1 MARRGNDLIL
11 RSDKEDVEVVIKDFW
26 GVCSED
32 NQCYA
37 KLDVPATETTPAGEV
52 IITQVDHEL
61 EGLVAGEVGTIED
74 DRGGMLFWWI
84 LGGIGAAGAIAAG
97 SGGGS
102 GGGSSSNNSHPSDY
116 DSDHDGVNDA
126 DEKAAGLDPHNPDT
140 NGDGILDGD
149 EDSDGDGI
157 PNKNESNP
165 NQPGITDKNNDGVSD
180 LTQPADPVITK
191 TTAKGPDG
199 QERETGGIKVT
210 PAQDSNTHIDR
221 TVITYTPEDG
231 NDGKGEETT
240 IIAKNDNGTW
250 VMTDED
256 GNIIPADELADKGIS
271 INQGTGEVTFKP
283 DAIADGSTISVHNE
297 NDAAK
302 NPSKTVTET
311 APKDDHDADGLTDDV
326 DPDDDNDGLP
336 DDVEKNDP
344 ENKDGDDISG
354 LDPHNPDT
362 NGDGVNDGDEDSDG
376 DGVDNKTEVEN
387 GTDPFVNE
395 DDPSK
400 VLPDQD
406 GDGIRDDLDTDIDG
420 DGINNADEK
429 EAGTDPKNPNTNG
442 TPDGDK
448 DTDDDGLTNKEE
460 SDPNLNTTTDRNGDG
475 KPDITD
481 SNKDEDGDG
490 VDNKDE
496 KDDGTNP
503 FNPDTD
509 GDGKKD
515 GEDDVN
521 NNDVDNDGVNDAD
534 EKDAGLDPNK
544 NDTDGNGTSD
554 GDEDSDGDGIS
565 NKDESDTTKPG
576 KTDENN
582 DGVSDVNQPA
592 DPKVTHSTKVGEDGV
607 TRYTGGVEIDPLGN
621 GASHIDRVTINYTP
635 EDGNDGAGTPTTIYA
650 VNKDGTW
657 GLYTD
662 DAGTQALNN
671 PLITINSQT
680 GKITFAPDAVADG
693 TPLTAQSDNK
703 ATAPKSEPS
712 KEIRVVAKDDNHDA
726 DKLLDKDD
734 PDDDNDGLP
743 DDVEKNDPENKDGD
757 DISGLDPHNPDT
769 NGDGVNDGDEDSDG
783 DGVDNKTEVENGTD
797 PFVNEDDPSKV
808 LPDQDGDGIR
818 DDLDTDIDGDGINN
832 ADEKEAG
839 TDPKNPNT
847 NGTPD
852 GDKDTD
858 DDGLTNKEESDPNLN
873 TTTDRNGDGKPDI
886 TDSNKDEDGDGVDN
900 KDEKD
905 DGTNPFNPD
914 TDGDGK
920 KDGEDDV
927 NNNDVDNDG
936 VNDADEKDAGL
947 DPNKNDTDGSGT
959 SDGDEDTDG
968 DGISN
973 KDESDTTKPGKTDE
987 NNDGV
992 SDVNQPADPTVT
1004 HSTKVGEDGVTRYT
1018 GGVEI
1023 DPLGN
1028 GAKHIDRVTINYTP
1042 EDGNDGAGTPTTI
1055 YAVNK
1060 DGAWGLYTDDAGT
1073 QVLNNPL
1080 ITINSQTGKITF
1092 APDAVADGTSLSAQ
1106 NDNKATAP
1114 KSEPSKEIRVVAKDD
1129 NHDADK
1135 LLDKDDTDIDGDGV
1149 KNKDEEA
1156 AGLDLHNPD
1165 TNGDGVKDGDEDTD
1179 GDGIPN
1185 KEESDAS
1192 GNTPTDNDG
1201 DGKTDIVT
1209 HQFGSAIT
1217 AVRVDDGVLN
1227 ASDLEGSTVSVVV
1240 SVDLKNGET
1249 VESFKVNDKEIPANN
1264 VKVNG
1269 DGTFTL
1275 IVPKDSLDTADGK
1288 DKPIKVEA
1296 TLKYENPQ
1304 VGPQTG
1310 TVSKAGNYDVDT
1322 QLDDNASVKLDDK
1335 GNDDTSDDV
1344 IITIDLAEK
1353 DNPDVTT
1360 VVVTLTPEGGQTTT
1374 VTYTKDEN
1382 GQWTSDNPNYP
1393 ANEDGTVTI
1402 DTDKLTPGST
1412 VTAVAKDDAGNTQ
1425 DKPSSVTVP
1434 NRYDVIIEGVN
1445 DDDRVINA
1453 EDAAGGVVVTVTP
1466 DPKAPFKAGETA
1478 KVTVTPKEGGDA
1490 KEYDAKLDEH
1500 GNLSVI
1506 IPKEY
1511 IEGLDGKDV
1520 DIKVTPS
1527 DTTRAPKEFTDIH
1540 IDTSAPNT
1548 PTTTAKDTD
1557 GNGTND
1563 TVVVDK
1569 GSLGDAQTVDV
1580 TITDKDGNED
1590 TITLTKDEDGNWTS
1604 DDPRITIDQDG
1615 NPTVNINPGE
1625 TVSVVATDKN
1635 GNSSDPAVVFVPG
1648 SSIEAVSVDSD
1659 ALINKAEIDSNKDI
1673 PITVVVKTVGTEGV
1687 SKVTVSIEGSD
1698 KTLTYDPQA
1707 SDNTLVAAGK
1717 DADGNLIFK
1726 GTVKATDLQ
1735 TADGKDL
1742 AGKVTAKVEVSSQV
1756 GGDAQA
1762 LPEKTSDYRVDTKA
1776 PSEPSITT
1784 DGDKVTIDLPDTD
1797 ADEDTDKVVIKV
1809 TPEGGKE
1816 TKVTFTK
1823 DDDGNWTVSDN
1834 NPGFEIVDDGKGG
1847 KQATIPSD
1855 QLQPNS
1861 DITAQATDKAGNT
1874 GDEANSTVPQRFDFS
1889 VEGVT
1894 PGSDEIIN
1902 AQDAVGGVDI
1912 LVTLPEGLIV
1922 GDKVKVIYT
1931 NPKGEETPISVDVTQ
1946 EIINAKQVSVPVPY
1960 DKINAANSADPS
1972 KPDASIKVE
1981 ITDSNGAPKEGI
1993 TNPEPIQFAVDTQVG
2008 SSPSITDAGD
2018 EGFTVDLPDDA
2029 GKGDKVDVTVTH
2041 PDGRQDTH
2049 TYTKGDDGW
2058 TDENGDKVTEP
2069 VTVHADKGS
2078 TIEAQTSDDSGNNSG
2093 KATGFKP
2100 NTTIEN
2106 IIVGGD
2112 NIINADEAG
2121 NITSGGGN
2129 NVPVSVTL
2137 DKPAEESATVTIK
2150 VGDNSYPAKQT
2161 GTDANGK
2168 PVYTAE
2174 VPAKALNENATS
2186 DSNDNGTNDG
2196 KVTVDVKVSKDGIDT
2211 TLPKQ
2216 EQSYEMDTV
2225 PPDAPTIGRTEGK
2238 PQFEVTLPDNAA
2250 QGDKVEIS
2258 VLDKDGTETKL
2269 IAEKDAE
2276 GNWKLTDADGQP
2288 VDSGV
2293 ATLDNGKVLVPAE
2306 PGTGVKAQSTDAAG
2320 NTSAQADDFIPATTI
2335 SLVGIEVNA
2344 LDGQENAGNPPGESI
2359 YDNKAYKGDN
2369 TINRAES
2376 VKREVDLALGDLK
2389 DNPDLEREVTLK
2401 IKAELGVGEEIRTN
2415 SDEATIGFKD
2425 KEGNLIKAKVTDISY
2440 DEQGNPIYTVE
2451 TTVDK
2456 LSKLIE
2462 NPTIPTG
2469 SNEAKVPNGEA
2480 KLNLQAVVDRS
2491 GFTDKADTDNSNV
2504 VDNQDGKVTFDT
2516 VAPSGSIDIK
2526 DGVATVTL
2534 PTEADAKKVDI
2545 RYIGK
2550 DGETHSVIYEKVD
2563 NQWVDAEGNALDN
2576 QEKVTLD
2583 EGLMAA
2589 SSIVKVYSSDQA
2601 GNIGSDSAKVKST
2614 KLDASVEGTDFTD
2627 VSGQPKDNYVTK
2639 PDLEDGVLTTRIL
2652 LPDEIVKKLQQFRDS
2667 TDGSYQEAS
2676 DVYLVYHLY
2685 QVDASGK
2692 KSIFD
2697 FSSTSKES
2705 GDENGTDTFSGYA
2718 NSGKQ
2723 WQPTNG
2729 DSSQAYYQFNKAEAG
2744 MTFLNQ
2750 AIENGYLEVA
2760 VGTSPKV
2767 KNAKG
2772 EYDQHSLSD
2781 GKYEIQVEY
2790 ITGSQ
2795 ADTWKNSGS
2804 VSGNDGY
2811 AEQHYEFFIDTKA
2824 PSTVEPK
2831 VDGDNFVLDLSTVTD
2846 DEEGDQV
2853 VVKLTQD
2860 GKDTQYTYTRGDDDK
2875 SWTSTDQNAPVVN
2888 GEGKLS
2894 IPASGIVE
2902 TWSQDPHGNVS
2913 DPKTAFKA
2921 ETEITSI
2928 TVAGDGIVNKVE
2940 AANDNV
2946 PVEVAVKVGK
2956 GETVK
2961 SVKVTVG
2968 SKEVDAIDSGNV
2980 DKDGNHIFVAEVSGK
2995 DLTDN
3000 AASDT
3005 NGNQTKD
3012 GKVSATV
3019 TVGKAGFE
3027 GAETSIPSKEETYE
3041 VNLDQIVPTVTASE
3055 TDGSVTITMPSE
3067 PEAKTVEVKW
3077 TDEQG
3082 QGHTVTYTKNKGGWD
3097 SDKPNELPSIS
3108 NDTVTSVNGQDPAK
3122 DLSVTIPQNDVKDGT
3137 HVVATVTDAGNKSGG
3152 SDDALAPK
3160 DAAPKLAEV
3169 QIQDGNDGVL
3179 GYTDLVNGA
3188 VNARVYFDPAEFMP
3202 NSHATSGTF
3211 NVSVAAN
3218 NASGTRDYTV
3228 TVTEKAGGKGYD
3240 VSAKTADGKPVE
3252 VKYDADDGRFYFDV
3266 TGFKAPRDGQDIEIT
3281 AKFNTADDAIVADV
3295 SDTSTRLQGA
3305 KVTAIEVRDDV
3316 DQLRDYQ
3323 IQLMKEAGA
3332 DYDRFPRQ
3340 FSGAINQDGAL
3351 TDDNRWDDILVR
3363 VEQGLPTD
3371 TEFVGKTLKVQIINN
3386 AIAADKN
3393 GHIVEE
3399 FTQVIKA
3406 GQSEY
3411 HFAANALLTD
3421 GKYDVVA
3428 TVVDNGEVVSGD
3440 NATKT
3445 LKDITV
3451 DTTFD
3456 LETIGFNGNNI
3467 VFNPKDDD
3475 PAYGGKYDS
3484 KDQAIQ
3490 IANALT
3496 YITDNE
3502 AKDPVE
3508 LPYGSYKYVL
3518 VDKAGDLLTPEHAI
3532 TAMRVTGDITPDKA
3546 PTYNDLM
3553 TKTGRLEQ
3561 NTLST
3566 PNGMVTTDNNDYLV
3580 VMQKGTGY
3588 TEADDA
3594 WSRFMWRQDGLT
3606 GVINGVT
3613 PSDGEGSDRVV
3624 DVDMAGG
3631 NDTINAMM
3639 VMGNTAIYTDSKND
3653 LEGAKSGDD
3662 LITLRRG
3669 VWGWGKPAGGMDAPA
3684 MGMAGD
3690 GDQVFFTGAGN
3701 DKFIVSGVILDDK
3714 EHPWAGGVEGKAAY
3728 YWGNMPYSYSRS
3740 DESFFMT
3747 TARVDMGSGDDE
3759 ISLAGG
3765 ILADGDANVNHSNY
3779 FNLGSGNDNFIVGGS
3794 IRDTVSKRSSS
3805 NVIDLGTGNDHM
3817 IVGDSLEDH
3826 TLIISKD
3833 SAVIDIN
3840 YDIKGHSALLLGD
3853 GNDTIKVR
3861 GSVFSDGTMERFYDV
3876 ISDNASYGEVYKS
3889 AWYGPSQYVLE
3900 NGQLHK
3906 GAAVAFDL
3914 GDGDNHIEVLGVS
3927 EDTGAPAAWAT
3938 TALYAGDGNDSFTV
3952 KGHVINVNN
3961 YGGEKALDFGN
3972 GNNTIDISGNVN
3984 STNIRA
3990 GAGDDSVIIGGSLD
4004 AEIKDS
4010 ASTINLGAGNDTII
4024 IKGNVGRED
4033 ASSYVENSG
4042 DITSINLGEGNNTL
4056 IVGGVWCNTNLN
4068 VGSGDDHIYINTLDV
4083 QNVDSIFTFDGSNTH
4098 SSGNDIIVID
4108 KLQGELNHF
4117 KLNMN
4122 TDSEFPGFTVQ
4133 SSLEDNN
4140 KWSKSEGSKSLKEW
4154 NVTDETLLSN
4164 AKEGTHYEQYTYS
4177 RTSGDDSFT
4186 IYIAVDD
4193 PANTNNVL

>member
-1 MARRGNDLIL
+1 MDG
-11 RSDKEDVEVVIKDFW
+11 
-26 GVCSED
+26 
-32 NQCYA
+32 
-37 KLDVPATETTPAGEV
+37 
-52 IITQVDHEL
+52 
-61 EGLVAGEVGTIED
+61 
-74 DRGGMLFWWI
+74 
-84 LGGIGAAGAIAAG
+84 
-97 SGGGS
+97 
-102 GGGSSSNNSHPSDY
+102 
-116 DSDHDGVNDA
+116 DGVNNA
-126 DEKAAGLDPHNPDT
+126 DEKAAGLDPTDPDT
-140 NGDGILDGD
+140 NHDGKKDGD
-149 EDSDGDGI
+149 EDSDGDGKT
-157 PNKNESNP
+157 NAEESNADSDK
-165 NQPGITDKNNDGVSD
+165 ITDKDGNGKSD
-180 LTQPADPVITK
+180 ITEGTDASGNPTSPK
-191 TTAKGPDG
+191 DSDDDG
-199 QERETGGIKVT
+199 ISDDKDT
-210 PAQDSNTHIDR
+210 DLD
-221 TVITYTPEDG
+221 
-231 NDGKGEETT
+231 NDGKP
-240 IIAKNDNGTW
+240 NDQD
-250 VMTDED
+250 TDMD
-256 GNIIPADELADKGIS
+256 
-271 INQGTGEVTFKP
+271 
-283 DAIADGSTISVHNE
+283 
-297 NDAAK
+297 
-302 NPSKTVTET
+302 
-311 APKDDHDADGLTDDV
+311 
-326 DPDDDNDGLP
+326 
-336 DDVEKNDP
+336 
-344 ENKDGDDISG
+344 
-354 LDPHNPDT
+354 
-362 NGDGVNDGDEDSDG
+362 GDGVNNADEKEAGLDPTDPDTNHDGKEDGDEDSDG
-376 DGVDNKTEVEN
+376 DGKTNAEE
-387 GTDPFVNE
+387 
-395 DDPSK
+395 S
-400 VLPDQD
+400 
-406 GDGIRDDLDTDIDG
+406 
-420 DGINNADEK
+420 NADS
-429 EAGTDPKNPNTNG
+429 
-442 TPDGDK
+442 DK
-448 DTDDDGLTNKEE
+448 
-460 SDPNLNTTTDRNGDG
+460 
-475 KPDITD
+475 ITD
-481 SNKDEDGDG
+481 K
-490 VDNKDE
+490 
-496 KDDGTNP
+496 
-503 FNPDTD
+503 
-509 GDGKKD
+509 
-515 GEDDVN
+515 
-521 NNDVDNDGVNDAD
+521 
-534 EKDAGLDPNK
+534 
-544 NDTDGNGTSD
+544 DGNGKSDITEGTDASGNPTSPK
-554 GDEDSDGDGIS
+554 DSDGDGIS
-565 NKDESDTTKPG
+565 D
-576 KTDENN
+576 
-582 DGVSDVNQPA
+582 
-592 DPKVTHSTKVGEDGV
+592 
-607 TRYTGGVEIDPLGN
+607 
-621 GASHIDRVTINYTP
+621 
-635 EDGNDGAGTPTTIYA
+635 
-650 VNKDGTW
+650 
-657 GLYTD
+657 
-662 DAGTQALNN
+662 
-671 PLITINSQT
+671 
-680 GKITFAPDAVADG
+680 
-693 TPLTAQSDNK
+693 
-703 ATAPKSEPS
+703 
-712 KEIRVVAKDDNHDA
+712 
-726 DKLLDKDD
+726 DKD
-734 PDDDNDGLP
+734 PDLDNDGKP
-743 DDVEKNDPENKDGD
+743 NDQ
-757 DISGLDPHNPDT
+757 DT
-769 NGDGVNDGDEDSDG
+769 DMDG
-783 DGVDNKTEVENGTD
+783 DGV
-797 PFVNEDDPSKV
+797 
-808 LPDQDGDGIR
+808 
-818 DDLDTDIDGDGINN
+818 NN
-832 ADEKEAG
+832 ADEKAADLDP
-839 TDPKNPNT
+839 TDSDT
-847 NGTPD
+847 NH
-852 GDKDTD
+852 
-858 DDGLTNKEESDPNLN
+858 
-873 TTTDRNGDGKPDI
+873 DGK
-886 TDSNKDEDGDGVDN
+886 
-900 KDEKD
+900 
-905 DGTNPFNPD
+905 
-914 TDGDGK
+914 
-920 KDGEDDV
+920 
-927 NNNDVDNDG
+927 
-936 VNDADEKDAGL
+936 
-947 DPNKNDTDGSGT
+947 
-959 SDGDEDTDG
+959 
-968 DGISN
+968 
-973 KDESDTTKPGKTDE
+973 
-987 NNDGV
+987 
-992 SDVNQPADPTVT
+992 
-1004 HSTKVGEDGVTRYT
+1004 
-1018 GGVEI
+1018 
-1023 DPLGN
+1023 
-1028 GAKHIDRVTINYTP
+1028 
-1042 EDGNDGAGTPTTI
+1042 
-1055 YAVNK
+1055 
-1060 DGAWGLYTDDAGT
+1060 
-1073 QVLNNPL
+1073 
-1080 ITINSQTGKITF
+1080 
-1092 APDAVADGTSLSAQ
+1092 
-1106 NDNKATAP
+1106 
-1114 KSEPSKEIRVVAKDD
+1114 
-1129 NHDADK
+1129 
-1135 LLDKDDTDIDGDGV
+1135 
-1149 KNKDEEA
+1149 
-1156 AGLDLHNPD
+1156 
-1165 TNGDGVKDGDEDTD
+1165 KDGDEDTD
-1179 GDGIPN
+1179 GDGIAN
-1185 KEESDAS
+1185 KDESNADS
-1192 GNTPTDNDG
+1192 DKITDKDNN
-1201 DGKTDIVT
+1201 GKSDIIQ
-1209 HQFGSAIT
+1209 HQFNQIT
-1217 AVRVDDGVLN
+1217 NVAVDDGVLN
-1227 ASDLEGSTVSVVV
+1227 ASDLKGENIPVT
-1240 SVDLKNGET
+1240 VDLVVKNGET

-1264 VKVNG
+1264 VKDNG

-1288 DKPIKVEA
+1288 DKPINVEA

-1304 VGPQTG
+1304 VDPQTG
-1310 TVSKAGNYDVDT
+1310 TVSKAGSYDVDT

-1344 IITIDLAEK
+1344 ITIDLAES
-1353 DNPDVTT
+1353 NSPDVTT

-1374 VTYTKDEN
+1374 VTYTKDEQ
-1382 GQWTSDNPNYP
+1382 GKWTSDNPNYP

-1425 DKPSSVTVP
+1425 DQPSSVTVP

-1466 DPKAPFKAGETA
+1466 DPKAPFKVGETA
-1478 KVTVTPKEGGDA
+1478 KVTVTPKEGGGS
-1490 KEYDAKLDEH
+1490 KEYDATLDEH

-1506 IPKEY
+1506 IPKED

-1520 DIKVTPS
+1520 NINVKPNDE
-1527 DTTRAPKEFTDIH
+1527 TRDPRDFTDIH
-1540 IDTSAPNT
+1540 IDTSAPST
-1548 PTTTAKDTD
+1548 PTTIAKDTD
-1557 GNGTND
+1557 GNGTKD

-1569 GSLGDAQTVDV
+1569 DSLDDAQTVDV

-1625 TVSVVATDKN
+1625 TVSVVATDEN

-1648 SSIEAVSVDSD
+1648 STIEAVTVDAD
-1659 ALINKAEIDSNKDI
+1659 ALINKAEIDADKDI
-1673 PITVVVKTVGTEGV
+1673 PVTVVVKTVGTEGV
-1687 SKVTVSIEGSD
+1687 SKVTVTIDGG
-1698 KTLTYDPQA
+1698 KTLTYDPTA
-1707 SDNTLVAAGK
+1707 SDNTLVPKGT
-1717 DADGNLIFK
+1717 DENGNFIFTA
-1726 GTVKATDLQ
+1726 TVKAKELQ
-1735 TADGKDL
+1735 TSAGDDL

-1762 LPEKTSDYRVDTKA
+1762 LPEKDGDYRVDTQA

-1784 DGDKVTIDLPDTD
+1784 DGDKVTIDLPDTGTD
-1797 ADEDTDKVVIKV
+1797 ADTDKVVIKV

-1816 TKVTFTK
+1816 TEVTFTK
-1823 DDDGNWTVSDN
+1823 DDDGNWTASDN
-1834 NPGFEIVDDGKGG
+1834 NPGFEIVDDGNGG
-1847 KQATIPSD
+1847 KQVTIPTD
-1855 QLQPNS
+1855 KLQPNS

-1902 AQDAVGGVDI
+1902 AQDATSGVDV
-1912 LVTLPEGLIV
+1912 LVTLPEGLAV
-1922 GDKVKVIYT
+1922 DDKITVIYT
-1931 NPKGEETPISVDVTQ
+1931 DPEGTATPISVDVTQ

-2008 SSPSITDAGD
+2008 SSPSITDAGND
-2018 EGFTVDLPDDA
+2018 GFTVDLPDDA

-2041 PDGRQDTH
+2041 PDGSQDTH

-2069 VTVHADKGS
+2069 VTVPADKGS
-2078 TIEAQTSDDSGNNSG
+2078 TIEAQTSDESGNNSG

-2100 NTTIEN
+2100 NTTIESVT
-2106 IIVGGD
+2106 VGGD
-2112 NIINADEAG
+2112 NTINADEAG
-2121 NITSGGGN
+2121 DLLNGDGN

-2186 DSNDNGTNDG
+2186 DSNDNGSNDG
-2196 KVTVDVKVSKDGIDT
+2196 KVTVEVKVSKDGIGT
-2211 TLPKQ
+2211 TLPAR
-2216 EQSYEMDTV
+2216 EQLYDVDTTA
-2225 PPDAPTIGRTEGK
+2225 PGAPTIERTEGTA
-2238 PQFEVTLPDNAA
+2238 QFKVTLLDNAA

-2288 VDSGV
+2288 VDSSV
-2293 ATLDNGKVLVPAE
+2293 ATLSDGKVVIPAE
-2306 PGTGVKAQSTDAAG
+2306 PGTGVKAHSIDAAG

-2344 LDGQENAGNPPGESI
+2344 LDGQENAGNPPEAEL
-2359 YDNKAYKGDN
+2359 YRNDDYKGDN
-2369 TINRAES
+2369 VINRAES
-2376 VKREVDLALGDLK
+2376 AKRKLSSGDIT
-2389 DNPDLEREVTLK
+2389 DSADLEREVILK

-2415 SDEATIGFKD
+2415 SDEATIGFKGKD
-2425 KEGNLIKAKVTDISY
+2425 GNLIKAKVTDISY
-2440 DEQGNPIYTVE
+2440 DEQGNPIYTVK
-2451 TTVDK
+2451 TTVGE
-2456 LSKLIE
+2456 LSKLI
-2462 NPTIPTG
+2462 PTA
-2469 SNEAKVPNGEA
+2469 SNEDQVPNGEA

-2504 VDNQDGKVTFDT
+2504 VANQDGKVTFDT
-2516 VAPSGSIDIK
+2516 LAPSGSIDIEN
-2526 DGVATVTL
+2526 GVATVTL
-2534 PTEADAKKVDI
+2534 PKEADATKVEI
-2545 RYIGK
+2545 RYNGK
-2550 DGETHSVIYEKVD
+2550 DGVEHSVIYEKVD
-2563 NQWVDAEGNALDN
+2563 NQWVDAEGKELGD

-2583 EGLMAA
+2583 DGLMP

-2601 GNIGSDSAKVKST
+2601 GNIGFASAKVDSAQ
-2614 KLDASVEGTDFTD
+2614 LDASVEGTDFTK

-2639 PDLEDGVLTTRIL
+2639 PDLDDGVLTTRIL
-2652 LPDEIVKKLQQFRDS
+2652 LPQGIIDKLKDFKEKNA
-2667 TDGSYQEAS
+2667 TNPKAES

-2685 QVDASGK
+2685 QVDESGK
-2692 KSIFD
+2692 KKNVFD
-2697 FSSTSKES
+2697 FSSTSK
-2705 GDENGTDTFSGYA
+2705 DADDKNGTNTFSGYA
-2718 NSGKQ
+2718 NSSND
-2723 WQPTNG
+2723 WTPTNG
-2729 DSSQAYYQFNKAEAG
+2729 DKSQAFYRFNSGAG
-2744 MTFLNQ
+2744 MKFLDQ
-2750 AIENGYLEVA
+2750 AITKGYLEVS

-2767 KNAKG
+2767 KNANG
-2772 EYDQHSLSD
+2772 QYEQHSLSD
-2781 GKYEIQVEY
+2781 GKYEIKVEY

-2795 ADTWKNSGS
+2795 VDTWKQNGS
-2804 VSGNDGY
+2804 VENPASSDY

-2831 VDGDNFVLDLSTVTD
+2831 VEGNNFVLDLNTVTD
-2846 DEEGDQV
+2846 YEKGDQV

-2860 GKDTQYTYTRGDDDK
+2860 GKDTQYTYTRGDDNR
-2875 SWTSTDQNAPVVN
+2875 WTSTDKNAPTVD

-2913 DPKTAFKA
+2913 EHKTAFKA

-2928 TVAGDGIVNKVE
+2928 TVAGDNVVNKVE
-2940 AANDNV
+2940 AAEDKV
-2946 PVEVAVKVGK
+2946 PVKVAVKVGD
-2956 GETVK
+2956 GETIN
-2961 SVKVTVG
+2961 SVKVKVG

-3000 AASDT
+3000 ATSDT
-3005 NGNQTKD
+3005 NSNKLND
-3012 GKVSATV
+3012 GKVTV
-3019 TVGKAGFE
+3019 EVKVSKEGFE
-3027 GAETSIPSKEETYE
+3027 GVETTIPNKEVTYD

-3055 TDGSVTITMPSE
+3055 IDGSVTITMPSE
-3067 PEAKTVEVKW
+3067 PEAKSVEVKW

-3082 QGHTVTYTKNKGGWD
+3082 AEQTVTYTKQDDGSWNS
-3097 SDKPNELPSIS
+3097 SDTTLLPNIS
-3108 NDTVTSVNGQDPAK
+3108 NDSVTSVNGQNLTK

-3137 HVVATVTDAGNKSGG
+3137 QVVATVTDAGNNKSGG
-3152 SDDALAPK
+3152 SDDAMAPN
-3160 DAAPKLAEV
+3160 DNPPKFAEV

-3188 VNARVYFDPAEFMP
+3188 VNAKVYFDPAEFMP
-3202 NSHATSGTF
+3202 NSQATSGTF

-3218 NASGTRDYTV
+3218 NASGTRDYIV

-3240 VSAKTADGKPVE
+3240 VSAKTADGKPVT
-3252 VKYDADDGRFYFDV
+3252 VAYDADEGRYYFDV
-3266 TGFKAPRDGQDIEIT
+3266 AGFKAPAGDQDITVT
-3281 AKFNTADDAIVADV
+3281 AKFNTDGDAIVADAK
-3295 SDTSTRLQGA
+3295 DTSTRLQGA
-3305 KVTAIEVRDDV
+3305 KVTAIEVNDDV

-3332 DYDRFPRQ
+3332 DYDRFPHQ
-3340 FSGAINQDGAL
+3340 FSGMMNKDGSL

-3386 AIAADKN
+3386 AIAEGKN

-3421 GKYDVVA
+3421 GKYNVVA
-3428 TVVDNGEVVSGD
+3428 TVCDSATGEAVSGD

-3451 DTTFD
+3451 DTAFD
-3456 LETIGFNGNNI
+3456 LDAIGFNGNNI
-3467 VFNPKDDD
+3467 VFDPKDND
-3475 PAYGGKYDS
+3475 PAYGAKHRQVNDT
-3484 KDQAIQ
+3484 DNQAIQ
-3490 IANALT
+3490 VANGLT
-3496 YITDNE
+3496 YITGKE
-3502 AKDPVE
+3502 ATDPVE

-3518 VDKAGDLLTPEHAI
+3518 VDKAGNLLTPEYVI
-3532 TAMRVTGDITPDKA
+3532 TAKRVTGDITPDVA

-3553 TKTGRLEQ
+3553 TKTGRFDQ
-3561 NTLST
+3561 NGLST
-3566 PNGMVTTDNNDYLV
+3566 SNGMRTTDSNDYLI
-3580 VMQKGTGY
+3580 VMADGSGFNGDPDGPLKWHKDGFTG
-3588 TEADDA
+3588 
-3594 WSRFMWRQDGLT
+3594 M
-3606 GVINGVT
+3606 INGVT
-3613 PSDGEGSDRVV
+3613 PSDGDGTDRVV
-3624 DVDMAGG
+3624 DIDMAGG
-3631 NDTINAMM
+3631 DDTVSAMM
-3639 VMGNTAIYTDSKND
+3639 VMANTAIYTDSKGD
-3653 LEGAKSGDD
+3653 LEGDKSGNDTIH
-3662 LITLRRG
+3662 LSRG
-3669 VWGWGKPAGGMDAPA
+3669 VWGYGTATYFKYSPA

-3690 GDQVFFTGAGN
+3690 GDQVFFTGKGD

-3714 EHPWAGGVEGKAAY
+3714 EHPWAGNNKYPDGNDLGGSYK
-3728 YWGNMPYSYSRS
+3728 WGNMPYSYSRN

-3765 ILADGDANVNHSNY
+3765 ILADGDANINHSNY

-3952 KGHVINVNN
+3952 KGNVINVNN

-4004 AEIKDS
+4004 AVIKDS

-4024 IKGNVGRED
+4024 IKENVGRED

-4056 IVGGVWCNTNLN
+4056 IVGGVWCNTHLN

-4186 IYIAVDD
+4186 IYIAVDN
-4193 PANTNNVL
+4193 PIL

>member
-1 MARRGNDLIL
+1 MALIFTAKHANSRTALKAAQHYQVTAKVGEEYNLIDSVTGKTPEDIKVARRGNDLIL

-126 DEKAAGLDPHNPDT
+126 DERAAGLDSNKNDS
-140 NGDGILDGD
+140 NGDGIKDGD

-165 NQPGITDKNNDGVSD
+165 NQPGITDKNNDGVAD
-180 LTQPADPVITK
+180 LTQPSDPVITK

-199 QERETGGIKVT
+199 QEREIGGIKVT

-231 NDGKGEETT
+231 NDSKGEETT

-250 VMTDED
+250 VITDKD

-376 DGVDNKTEVEN
+376 DGVDNKTEVKN

-406 GDGIRDDLDTDIDG
+406 GDGIRDDIDTDIDG
-420 DGINNADEK
+420 DGVNNADEK

-481 SNKDEDGDG
+481 GNKDEDGDG

-496 KDDGTNP
+496 KDNGTNP

-515 GEDDVN
+515 GEDDAN

-693 TPLTAQSDNK
+693 T
-703 ATAPKSEPS
+703 
-712 KEIRVVAKDDNHDA
+712 
-726 DKLLDKDD
+726 
-734 PDDDNDGLP
+734 
-743 DDVEKNDPENKDGD
+743 
-757 DISGLDPHNPDT
+757 
-769 NGDGVNDGDEDSDG
+769 
-783 DGVDNKTEVENGTD
+783 
-797 PFVNEDDPSKV
+797 
-808 LPDQDGDGIR
+808 
-818 DDLDTDIDGDGINN
+818 
-832 ADEKEAG
+832 
-839 TDPKNPNT
+839 
-847 NGTPD
+847 
-852 GDKDTD
+852 
-858 DDGLTNKEESDPNLN
+858 
-873 TTTDRNGDGKPDI
+873 
-886 TDSNKDEDGDGVDN
+886 
-900 KDEKD
+900 
-905 DGTNPFNPD
+905 
-914 TDGDGK
+914 
-920 KDGEDDV
+920 
-927 NNNDVDNDG
+927 
-936 VNDADEKDAGL
+936 
-947 DPNKNDTDGSGT
+947 
-959 SDGDEDTDG
+959 
-968 DGISN
+968 
-973 KDESDTTKPGKTDE
+973 
-987 NNDGV
+987 
-992 SDVNQPADPTVT
+992 
-1004 HSTKVGEDGVTRYT
+1004 
-1018 GGVEI
+1018 
-1023 DPLGN
+1023 
-1028 GAKHIDRVTINYTP
+1028 
-1042 EDGNDGAGTPTTI
+1042 
-1055 YAVNK
+1055 
-1060 DGAWGLYTDDAGT
+1060 
-1073 QVLNNPL
+1073 
-1080 ITINSQTGKITF
+1080 
-1092 APDAVADGTSLSAQ
+1092 SLSAQ

-1114 KSEPSKEIRVVAKDD
+1114 KSEPSKEISVVAKDD

-1156 AGLDLHNPD
+1156 AGLDPHNPD

-1179 GDGIPN
+1179 GDGIPNKEESDADSDKITDKDGNGKSDITEGKDENGNQTKPKDTDGDGTPDYKDTDIDGDGVNNADENAAGLDPRNPDSNGDGVKDGDEDSDGDGKTNAEESNPDSNTITDKDGNGTSDIIEGKDENGNQTNPKDTDGDGTPDYKDTDIDGDGVNNADEKEAGLDPRNPDTNNDGKNDGDEDSDGDGISN

-1217 AVRVDDGVLN
+1217 DVRVDDGVLN

-1249 VESFKVNDKEIPANN
+1249 VESFKVNDTEIPANN

-1275 IVPKDSLDTADGK
+1275 IVPKGSLDTADGK
-1288 DKPIKVEA
+1288 GKSIDVEA

-1304 VGPQTG
+1304 VGSQTG
-1310 TVSKAGNYDVDT
+1310 TVSKAGSYDVDT
-1322 QLDDNASVKLDDK
+1322 QLDDNASVTLDDK
-1335 GNDDTSDDV
+1335 GNADTSDDV
-1344 IITIDLAEK
+1344 ITIDLAE
-1353 DNPDVTT
+1353 NNSPDVTT

-1382 GQWTSDNPNYP
+1382 GQWTSDTPNYP

-1425 DKPSSVTVP
+1425 DQPSSVTVP
-1434 NRYDVIIEGVN
+1434 NRYDVIVEGVN

-1466 DPKAPFKAGETA
+1466 DPKSPFKEGETA
-1478 KVTVTPKEGGDA
+1478 KVTVTPREGGEPE
-1490 KEYDAKLDEH
+1490 EYDAKLDEH

-1506 IPKEY
+1506 IPKED

-1540 IDTSAPNT
+1540 IDTSAPST

-1569 GSLGDAQTVDV
+1569 DSLDDAQTVDV

-1625 TVSVVATDKN
+1625 TVSVVATDEN

-1648 SSIEAVSVDSD
+1648 STIEAVSVDSD
-1659 ALINKAEIDSNKDI
+1659 ALINKAEIESNKDI

-1707 SDNTLVAAGK
+1707 SGNTLVAAGK

-1726 GTVKATDLQ
+1726 GTVKATDLN
-1735 TADGKDL
+1735 TAATAAGDDS

-1762 LPEKTSDYRVDTKA
+1762 LPEKTSDYMVDTKA

-1784 DGDKVTIDLPDTD
+1784 DGDKVTIDLPDTGAD
-1797 ADEDTDKVVIKV
+1797 ADTDKVVIKV

-1816 TKVTFTK
+1816 TEVTFTK
-1823 DDDGNWTVSDN
+1823 DDDGNWTASDN

-1847 KQATIPSD
+1847 KQVTIPTD
-1855 QLQPNS
+1855 KLQPNT

-1874 GDEANSTVPQRFDFS
+1874 GKEANRTVPQRFDFS

-1912 LVTLPEGLIV
+1912 LVTLPEGLVV

-1931 NPKGEETPISVDVTQ
+1931 NPNGEETPISVDVTQ
-1946 EIINAKQVSVPVPY
+1946 EIINAKQVPVSVPY
-1960 DKINAANSADPS
+1960 DKINAVNSVDPN

-1981 ITDSNGAPKEGI
+1981 ITDSNEEAKEGVI
-1993 TNPEPIQFAVDTQVG
+1993 NPEPVNFAVDTKVG
-2008 SSPSITDAGD
+2008 SKPNITDAGD
-2018 EGFTVDLPDDA
+2018 DGFTVDLPDDA

-2041 PDGRQDTH
+2041 PDGSQDTH

-2069 VTVHADKGS
+2069 VTVPADKGS

-2100 NTTIEN
+2100 NTTIESVT
-2106 IIVGGD
+2106 VGGD
-2112 NIINADEAG
+2112 NTINADEAG
-2121 NITSGGGN
+2121 DLLSGDGN

-2186 DSNDNGTNDG
+2186 DSNDNGSNDG
-2196 KVTVDVKVSKDGIDT
+2196 KVTVEVKVSKDGIDT
-2211 TLPKQ
+2211 TLPTK

-2225 PPDAPTIGRTEGK
+2225 APDAPTIERTTEDNK
-2238 PQFEVTLPDNAA
+2238 PQFDITLPNEAK

-2258 VLDKDGTETKL
+2258 IVDKNGIETKL
-2269 IAEKDAE
+2269 TAEKDAE

-2288 VDSGV
+2288 VDSSV
-2293 ATLDNGKVLVPAE
+2293 ATLDNGKVLIPAE

-2335 SLVGIEVNA
+2335 SLLGIEVNA
-2344 LDGQENAGNPPGESI
+2344 LDGEKNAGNPSDESI
-2359 YDNKAYKGDN
+2359 YDNNAYKGDN
-2369 TINRAES
+2369 VINKAES
-2376 VKREVDLALGDLK
+2376 FKREGSNYSA
-2389 DNPDLEREVTLK
+2389 DLEREVTLK
-2401 IKAELGVGEEIRTN
+2401 IKAELGVGEKIRTN
-2415 SDEATIGFKD
+2415 NDEATIGFKGKD
-2425 KEGNLIKAKVTDISY
+2425 GNLIKAKVADISY
-2440 DEQGNPIYTVE
+2440 DEQGNPIYTVK
-2451 TTVDK
+2451 TTVGE
-2456 LSKLIE
+2456 LSKLI
-2462 NPTIPTG
+2462 TG
-2469 SNEAKVPNGEA
+2469 NEEQEVLNGEA
-2480 KLNLQAVVDRS
+2480 TLNLQAVVDRS
-2491 GFTDKADTDNSNV
+2491 GFMDKADTDNSNV
-2504 VDNQDGKVTFDT
+2504 VANKDGKVTFDT
-2516 VAPSGSIDIK
+2516 VAPSSSIDIEN
-2526 DGVATVTL
+2526 GVATVTL
-2534 PTEADAKKVDI
+2534 PTEADATKVEI
-2545 RYIGK
+2545 RYNGK
-2550 DGETHSVIYEKVD
+2550 DGVEHSVIYEKVE
-2563 NQWVDAEGNALDN
+2563 NKWVDADGKALDN

-2583 EGLMAA
+2583 DGLMP
-2589 SSIVKVYSSDQA
+2589 SSIVKVYPSDQA
-2601 GNIGSDSAKVKST
+2601 GNIGFASAEEKSAKV
-2614 KLDASVEGTDFTD
+2614 DAFVEGTDFTD
-2627 VSGQPKDNYVTK
+2627 NYVTK
-2639 PDLEDGVLTTRIL
+2639 PDVADGVLTTRIL
-2652 LPDEIVKKLQQFRDS
+2652 LSKEIIEKL
-2667 TDGSYQEAS
+2667 TDFKEKNATSAAKS

-2685 QVDASGK
+2685 QVDELDNK
-2692 KSIFD
+2692 TNVFD
-2697 FSSTSKES
+2697 FSSTSTDS
-2705 GDENGTDTFSGYA
+2705 GDKNGTNTFSGYTYP
-2718 NSGKQ
+2718 NPNNK
-2723 WQPTNG
+2723 WIPTG
-2729 DSSQAYYQFNKAEAG
+2729 DKSQAYYCFNTESDEGKNVLDK
-2744 MTFLNQ
+2744 T
-2750 AIENGYLEVA
+2750 ISNGYLEVP

-2767 KNAKG
+2767 KKANG
-2772 EYDQHSLSD
+2772 QYGNSHSLSD

-2795 ADTWKNSGS
+2795 VDTWKNSGS

-2811 AEQHYEFFIDTKA
+2811 AKQQYEFFIDRKA

-2831 VDGDNFVLDLSTVTD
+2831 VEGDNFVLDLSTVTN
-2846 DEEGDQV
+2846 DEKDDQV

-2860 GKDTQYTYTRGDDDK
+2860 GEDTQYTYTRGDDDK
-2875 SWTSTDQNAPVVN
+2875 SWTSTDENAPVVDS
-2888 GEGKLS
+2888 EGKLS
-2894 IPASGIVE
+2894 IPANGIVE

-2913 DPKTAFKA
+2913 EHKTAFKA

-2928 TVAGDGIVNKVE
+2928 TVAGDDVVNKVE
-2940 AANDNV
+2940 AAEDNV
-2946 PVEVAVKVGK
+2946 PVEVAVKVGE
-2956 GETVK
+2956 GETIN

-2968 SKEVDAIDSGNV
+2968 SKEVEAKDSGTV
-2980 DKDGNHIFVAEVSGK
+2980 DKDGNHIFVAEVRGQ
-2995 DLTDN
+2995 DLIAN
-3000 AASDT
+3000 APSDT
-3005 NGNQTKD
+3005 NNNQTKD
-3012 GKVSATV
+3012 GKVTAAV

-3027 GAETSIPSKEETYE
+3027 GAETSIPSKEATYE

-3067 PEAKTVEVKW
+3067 PEAKSVEVKW

-3082 QGHTVTYTKNKGGWD
+3082 TEQTVTYTKQDDGSWN
-3097 SDKPNELPSIS
+3097 SSNTTLLPNIS

-3137 HVVATVTDAGNKSGG
+3137 QVVATVTDAGNKSGG
-3152 SDDALAPK
+3152 SDDAMAPN
-3160 DAAPKLAEV
+3160 DNPPKFAEV

-3188 VNARVYFDPAEFMP
+3188 VNAKVYFDPAEFMP
-3202 NSHATSGTF
+3202 NSHANSGTF
-3211 NVSVAAN
+3211 NVSVGADTM
-3218 NASGTRDYTV
+3218 SGTRDYTV

-3240 VSAKTADGKPVE
+3240 VSAKTADGKAVE

-3332 DYDRFPRQ
+3332 DYERFPRQ

-3363 VEQGLPTD
+3363 VEQGKPED
-3371 TEFVGKTLKVQIINN
+3371 QEFIGKTLKVQIINN
-3386 AIAADKN
+3386 AIAEGKN

-3411 HFAANALLTD
+3411 HFASSALLAD

-3639 VMGNTAIYTDSKND
+3639 VMGNTVIYTDSKND

-4186 IYIAVDD
+4186 IYIAVDN
-4193 PANTNNVL
+4193 PIL

>member
-1 MARRGNDLIL
+1 
-11 RSDKEDVEVVIKDFW
+11 
-26 GVCSED
+26 
-32 NQCYA
+32 
-37 KLDVPATETTPAGEV
+37 
-52 IITQVDHEL
+52 
-61 EGLVAGEVGTIED
+61 
-74 DRGGMLFWWI
+74 
-84 LGGIGAAGAIAAG
+84 
-97 SGGGS
+97 
-102 GGGSSSNNSHPSDY
+102 
-116 DSDHDGVNDA
+116 
-126 DEKAAGLDPHNPDT
+126 
-140 NGDGILDGD
+140 
-149 EDSDGDGI
+149 
-157 PNKNESNP
+157 
-165 NQPGITDKNNDGVSD
+165 
-180 LTQPADPVITK
+180 
-191 TTAKGPDG
+191 
-199 QERETGGIKVT
+199 
-210 PAQDSNTHIDR
+210 
-221 TVITYTPEDG
+221 
-231 NDGKGEETT
+231 
-240 IIAKNDNGTW
+240 
-250 VMTDED
+250 MTDED

-297 NDAAK
+297 
-302 NPSKTVTET
+302 
-311 APKDDHDADGLTDDV
+311 
-326 DPDDDNDGLP
+326 
-336 DDVEKNDP
+336 
-344 ENKDGDDISG
+344 
-354 LDPHNPDT
+354 
-362 NGDGVNDGDEDSDG
+362 
-376 DGVDNKTEVEN
+376 
-387 GTDPFVNE
+387 
-395 DDPSK
+395 
-400 VLPDQD
+400 
-406 GDGIRDDLDTDIDG
+406 
-420 DGINNADEK
+420 
-429 EAGTDPKNPNTNG
+429 
-442 TPDGDK
+442 
-448 DTDDDGLTNKEE
+448 
-460 SDPNLNTTTDRNGDG
+460 
-475 KPDITD
+475 
-481 SNKDEDGDG
+481 
-490 VDNKDE
+490 
-496 KDDGTNP
+496 
-503 FNPDTD
+503 
-509 GDGKKD
+509 
-515 GEDDVN
+515 
-521 NNDVDNDGVNDAD
+521 
-534 EKDAGLDPNK
+534 KDAGLDSSK
-544 NDTDGNGTSD
+544 DDSDDNGVKD

-592 DPKVTHSTKVGEDGV
+592 DP
-607 TRYTGGVEIDPLGN
+607 
-621 GASHIDRVTINYTP
+621 
-635 EDGNDGAGTPTTIYA
+635 
-650 VNKDGTW
+650 
-657 GLYTD
+657 
-662 DAGTQALNN
+662 
-671 PLITINSQT
+671 
-680 GKITFAPDAVADG
+680 
-693 TPLTAQSDNK
+693 
-703 ATAPKSEPS
+703 
-712 KEIRVVAKDDNHDA
+712 
-726 DKLLDKDD
+726 
-734 PDDDNDGLP
+734 
-743 DDVEKNDPENKDGD
+743 
-757 DISGLDPHNPDT
+757 
-769 NGDGVNDGDEDSDG
+769 
-783 DGVDNKTEVENGTD
+783 
-797 PFVNEDDPSKV
+797 
-808 LPDQDGDGIR
+808 
-818 DDLDTDIDGDGINN
+818 
-832 ADEKEAG
+832 
-839 TDPKNPNT
+839 
-847 NGTPD
+847 
-852 GDKDTD
+852 
-858 DDGLTNKEESDPNLN
+858 
-873 TTTDRNGDGKPDI
+873 
-886 TDSNKDEDGDGVDN
+886 
-900 KDEKD
+900 
-905 DGTNPFNPD
+905 
-914 TDGDGK
+914 
-920 KDGEDDV
+920 
-927 NNNDVDNDG
+927 
-936 VNDADEKDAGL
+936 
-947 DPNKNDTDGSGT
+947 
-959 SDGDEDTDG
+959 
-968 DGISN
+968 
-973 KDESDTTKPGKTDE
+973 
-987 NNDGV
+987 
-992 SDVNQPADPTVT
+992 TVT
-1004 HSTKVGEDGVTRYT
+1004 HSSKVGEDGVTRYT

-1055 YAVNK
+1055 YVVNK

-1264 VKVNG
+1264 VKDNG

-1288 DKPIKVEA
+1288 DKPINVEA

-1304 VGPQTG
+1304 VGSQTG
-1310 TVSKAGNYDVDT
+1310 TVSKAGSYDVDT
-1322 QLDDNASVKLDDK
+1322 QLDDEASVTLDDK
-1335 GNDDTSDDV
+1335 GNDETSDDV
-1344 IITIDLAEK
+1344 ITIDLAE
-1353 DNPDVTT
+1353 NNSPDVTT

-1412 VTAVAKDDAGNTQ
+1412 VAAEAKDDAGNTQ
-1425 DKPSSVTVP
+1425 DQPSSVTVP

-1453 EDAAGGVVVTVTP
+1453 EDATGGVVVTVTP
-1466 DPKAPFKAGETA
+1466 DPKASFKAGETA
-1478 KVTVTPKEGGDA
+1478 KVTVTPKEGGEPE
-1490 KEYDAKLDEH
+1490 EYDAKLDEH

-1506 IPKEY
+1506 IPKED

-1590 TITLTKDEDGNWTS
+1590 TITLTKDKDGNWTS

-1659 ALINKAEIDSNKDI
+1659 ALINKAEIDNDKDI

-1687 SKVTVSIEGSD
+1687 SKVTVSIEGSI

-1707 SDNTLVAAGK
+1707 SDNTLVAAGE

-1726 GTVKATDLQ
+1726 GTVKATDLK
-1735 TADGKDL
+1735 TAAGEDL

-1762 LPEKTSDYRVDTKA
+1762 LPEKASDYRVDTQA

-1784 DGDKVTIDLPDTD
+1784 DGDKVTIDLPDTGAD
-1797 ADEDTDKVVIKV
+1797 ADTDKVVIKV

-1816 TKVTFTK
+1816 TEVTFTK

-1847 KQATIPSD
+1847 KQVTIPSD

-1874 GDEANSTVPQRFDFS
+1874 GNEANSTVPQRFDFS

-1902 AQDAVGGVDI
+1902 AQDATSGVDV
-1912 LVTLPEGLIV
+1912 LVTLPEGLV
-1922 GDKVKVIYT
+1922 AGDKITVTYT
-1931 NPKGEETPISVDVTQ
+1931 DPKGTATPIAVDVT
-1946 EIINAKQVSVPVPY
+1946 EGMLEAKQVTITVPA

-2008 SSPSITDAGD
+2008 SKPNITDAGD

-2041 PDGRQDTH
+2041 PDGSQGTH

-2058 TDENGDKVTEP
+2058 TDENGNKVTEP
-2069 VTVHADKGS
+2069 VTVPADKGS

-2161 GTDANGK
+2161 GTDADGK

-2174 VPAKALNENATS
+2174 VPAKVLNENATS
-2186 DSNDNGTNDG
+2186 DSNDNGSNDG
-2196 KVTVDVKVSKDGIDT
+2196 KITVEVKVSKDGIGT

-2225 PPDAPTIGRTEGK
+2225 PPGAPTIKRTEGTDHQ

-2288 VDSGV
+2288 VDSSV
-2293 ATLDNGKVLVPAE
+2293 ATLDNGKVLIPAE

-2320 NTSAQADDFIPATTI
+2320 NTSAQDDDFIPATTI

-2359 YDNKAYKGDN
+2359 YDNNAYKGDN

-2376 VKREVDLALGDLK
+2376 VKREDSNDSA
-2389 DNPDLEREVTLK
+2389 DLEREVILK

-2415 SDEATIGFKD
+2415 SDEATIGFKGKD
-2425 KEGNLIKAKVTDISY
+2425 GNLIKAKVTDISY
-2440 DEQGNPIYTVE
+2440 DEQGNPIYTIN
-2451 TTVDK
+2451 TTVGE
-2456 LSKLIE
+2456 LSELIK
-2462 NPTIPTG
+2462 NSSIPTE
-2469 SNEAKVPNGEA
+2469 NEAKVPNGEA
-2480 KLNLQAVVDRS
+2480 TLNLQAVVDRS

-2516 VAPSGSIDIK
+2516 VAPKGNVAIDN
-2526 DGVATVTL
+2526 GVATVTL
-2534 PTEADAKKVDI
+2534 PTEADATKVDI

-2563 NQWVDAEGNALDN
+2563 NQWVDAEGKELGD

-2583 EGLMAA
+2583 DGLMP
-2589 SSIVKVYSSDQA
+2589 SSFVKVYPSDQA
-2601 GNIGSDSAKVKST
+2601 GNIGFASAKVDSA

-2639 PDLEDGVLTTRIL
+2639 PDLEDDVLTTRIL
-2652 LPDEIVKKLQQFRDS
+2652 LPQEIIGKLEKLKAG
-2667 TDGSYQEAS
+2667 TATNS
-2676 DVYLVYHLY
+2676 DNVYLVYHLY
-2685 QVDASGK
+2685 QVDESGK
-2692 KSIFD
+2692 KTNVFD
-2697 FSSTSKES
+2697 FSSTSKEA
-2705 GDENGTDTFSGYA
+2705 DDKNGTDTFSGYA
-2718 NSGKQ
+2718 NSGNP
-2723 WQPTNG
+2723 WQPTKG
-2729 DSSQAYYQFNKAEAG
+2729 DSSQAYYRFNSDSDAG
-2744 MTFLNQ
+2744 MKFLNQ

-2760 VGTSPKV
+2760 VGTLTKV
-2767 KNAKG
+2767 KKANG
-2772 EYDQHSLSD
+2772 QYGDPHSLSD
-2781 GKYEIQVEY
+2781 GKYEIKVEY

-2795 ADTWKNSGS
+2795 VDTWKKNGS
-2804 VSGNDGY
+2804 VSDPASSDY

-2831 VDGDNFVLDLSTVTD
+2831 VEGDNFVLDLSTVTD
-2846 DEEGDQV
+2846 DEKGDQV

-2875 SWTSTDQNAPVVN
+2875 SWTSTDQNAPTVD

-2913 DPKTAFKA
+2913 EHKTAFKA

-2928 TVAGDGIVNKVE
+2928 TVAGDGVVNKVE
-2940 AANDNV
+2940 AAEDKV
-2946 PVEVAVKVGK
+2946 PVKVAVKVGD
-2956 GETVK
+2956 GETIN
-2961 SVKVTVG
+2961 SVKVKVG

-3000 AASDT
+3000 ATSDT
-3005 NGNQTKD
+3005 NSNNLKD
-3012 GKVSATV
+3012 GKVTV
-3019 TVGKAGFE
+3019 EVKVSKEGFE
-3027 GAETSIPSKEETYE
+3027 GVETTIPNKEVTYD

-3055 TDGSVTITMPSE
+3055 IDGSVTITMPSE
-3067 PEAKTVEVKW
+3067 PEAKSVEVKW

-3082 QGHTVTYTKNKGGWD
+3082 TEQTVTYTKQDDGSWN
-3097 SDKPNELPSIS
+3097 SSNTTLLPNIS

-3137 HVVATVTDAGNKSGG
+3137 QVVATVTDAGNKSGG
-3152 SDDALAPK
+3152 SDDAMAPN
-3160 DAAPKLAEV
+3160 DNPPKFAEV

-3188 VNARVYFDPAEFMP
+3188 VNAKVYFDPAEFMP

-3240 VSAKTADGKPVE
+3240 VSAKTADGKAVE

-3371 TEFVGKTLKVQIINN
+3371 TDFVGKTLKVQIINN
-3386 AIAADKN
+3386 KAIAADKN
-3393 GHIVEE
+3393 AHIVEE

-3428 TVVDNGEVVSGD
+3428 TVCDSATGEAVSGD

-3451 DTTFD
+3451 DTAFD
-3456 LETIGFNGNNI
+3456 LDAIGFNGNNI
-3467 VFNPKDDD
+3467 VFDPKDND
-3475 PAYGGKYDS
+3475 PAYGAKHRQVNDT
-3484 KDQAIQ
+3484 DNQAIQ
-3490 IANALT
+3490 VANGLT
-3496 YITDNE
+3496 YITGKE
-3502 AKDPVE
+3502 ATDPVE

-3765 ILADGDANVNHSNY
+3765 ILADGDANINHSNY

-3889 AWYGPSQYVLE
+3889 AWYGPSQYVLK

-3952 KGHVINVNN
+3952 KGNVINVNN

-3972 GNNTIDISGNVN
+3972 GNNTIDISRNVN

-4010 ASTINLGAGNDTII
+4010 ASTINLGAGNDTVI
-4024 IKGNVGRED
+4024 IKENVGRED

-4140 KWSKSEGSKSLKEW
+4140 KWSKSEGSKLLKEW

-4186 IYIAVDD
+4186 IYIAVD
-4193 PANTNNVL
+4193 NLML

>member
-1 MARRGNDLIL
+1 
-11 RSDKEDVEVVIKDFW
+11 
-26 GVCSED
+26 
-32 NQCYA
+32 
-37 KLDVPATETTPAGEV
+37 
-52 IITQVDHEL
+52 
-61 EGLVAGEVGTIED
+61 
-74 DRGGMLFWWI
+74 
-84 LGGIGAAGAIAAG
+84 
-97 SGGGS
+97 
-102 GGGSSSNNSHPSDY
+102 
-116 DSDHDGVNDA
+116 
-126 DEKAAGLDPHNPDT
+126 
-140 NGDGILDGD
+140 
-149 EDSDGDGI
+149 
-157 PNKNESNP
+157 
-165 NQPGITDKNNDGVSD
+165 
-180 LTQPADPVITK
+180 
-191 TTAKGPDG
+191 
-199 QERETGGIKVT
+199 
-210 PAQDSNTHIDR
+210 
-221 TVITYTPEDG
+221 
-231 NDGKGEETT
+231 
-240 IIAKNDNGTW
+240 
-250 VMTDED
+250 MTDED

-297 NDAAK
+297 
-302 NPSKTVTET
+302 
-311 APKDDHDADGLTDDV
+311 
-326 DPDDDNDGLP
+326 
-336 DDVEKNDP
+336 
-344 ENKDGDDISG
+344 
-354 LDPHNPDT
+354 
-362 NGDGVNDGDEDSDG
+362 
-376 DGVDNKTEVEN
+376 
-387 GTDPFVNE
+387 
-395 DDPSK
+395 
-400 VLPDQD
+400 
-406 GDGIRDDLDTDIDG
+406 
-420 DGINNADEK
+420 
-429 EAGTDPKNPNTNG
+429 
-442 TPDGDK
+442 
-448 DTDDDGLTNKEE
+448 
-460 SDPNLNTTTDRNGDG
+460 
-475 KPDITD
+475 
-481 SNKDEDGDG
+481 
-490 VDNKDE
+490 
-496 KDDGTNP
+496 
-503 FNPDTD
+503 
-509 GDGKKD
+509 
-515 GEDDVN
+515 
-521 NNDVDNDGVNDAD
+521 
-534 EKDAGLDPNK
+534 KDAGLDSSK
-544 NDTDGNGTSD
+544 DDSDDNGVKD

-592 DPKVTHSTKVGEDGV
+592 DP
-607 TRYTGGVEIDPLGN
+607 
-621 GASHIDRVTINYTP
+621 
-635 EDGNDGAGTPTTIYA
+635 
-650 VNKDGTW
+650 
-657 GLYTD
+657 
-662 DAGTQALNN
+662 
-671 PLITINSQT
+671 
-680 GKITFAPDAVADG
+680 
-693 TPLTAQSDNK
+693 
-703 ATAPKSEPS
+703 
-712 KEIRVVAKDDNHDA
+712 
-726 DKLLDKDD
+726 
-734 PDDDNDGLP
+734 
-743 DDVEKNDPENKDGD
+743 
-757 DISGLDPHNPDT
+757 
-769 NGDGVNDGDEDSDG
+769 
-783 DGVDNKTEVENGTD
+783 
-797 PFVNEDDPSKV
+797 
-808 LPDQDGDGIR
+808 
-818 DDLDTDIDGDGINN
+818 
-832 ADEKEAG
+832 
-839 TDPKNPNT
+839 
-847 NGTPD
+847 
-852 GDKDTD
+852 
-858 DDGLTNKEESDPNLN
+858 
-873 TTTDRNGDGKPDI
+873 
-886 TDSNKDEDGDGVDN
+886 
-900 KDEKD
+900 
-905 DGTNPFNPD
+905 
-914 TDGDGK
+914 
-920 KDGEDDV
+920 
-927 NNNDVDNDG
+927 
-936 VNDADEKDAGL
+936 
-947 DPNKNDTDGSGT
+947 
-959 SDGDEDTDG
+959 
-968 DGISN
+968 
-973 KDESDTTKPGKTDE
+973 
-987 NNDGV
+987 
-992 SDVNQPADPTVT
+992 TVT
-1004 HSTKVGEDGVTRYT
+1004 HSSKVGEDGVTRYT

-1055 YAVNK
+1055 YVVNK

-1209 HQFGSAIT
+1209 HQFGSEIT
-1217 AVRVDDGVLN
+1217 DVRVDDGVLN
-1227 ASDLEGSTVSVVV
+1227 ASDLEGSTVPVVV
-1240 SVDLKNGET
+1240 SVDLKNDET
-1249 VESFKVNDKEIPANN
+1249 IEAFKVNGKEIPANN

-1288 DKPIKVEA
+1288 DKPINVEA

-1304 VGPQTG
+1304 VGSQTG

-1322 QLDDNASVKLDDK
+1322 QLDDNAGVKLDDK

-1344 IITIDLAEK
+1344 ITIDLAEK
-1353 DNPDVTT
+1353 DNPDVTS
-1360 VVVTLTPEGGQTTT
+1360 VVVTLTPEGGETTT

-1445 DDDRVINA
+1445 DDDHVINA

-1466 DPKAPFKAGETA
+1466 DPKSPFKAGETA
-1478 KVTVTPKEGGDA
+1478 KVTVTPQDGSESE
-1490 KEYDAKLDEH
+1490 EYDAKLDEH
-1500 GNLSVI
+1500 GNLSVT
-1506 IPKEY
+1506 IPKERTDGKAG
-1511 IEGLDGKDV
+1511 IDDFNGKDV

-1527 DTTRAPKEFTDIH
+1527 DTSREPKEFKGIH
-1540 IDTSAPNT
+1540 IDTSAPST
-1548 PTTTAKDTD
+1548 PTTNAKDTD

-1569 GSLGDAQTVDV
+1569 GSLDDAQTVDV

-1625 TVSVVATDKN
+1625 TVSVVATDEN

-1659 ALINKAEIDSNKDI
+1659 ALINKAEIDNDKDI

-1687 SKVTVSIEGSD
+1687 SKVTVSIEGSV

-1735 TADGKDL
+1735 TAAGEDF

-1762 LPEKTSDYRVDTKA
+1762 LPEKDGDYRVDDQA
-1776 PSEPSITT
+1776 PSKPSITT
-1784 DGDKVTIDLPDTD
+1784 DGGNVTIDLPDTGAD
-1797 ADEDTDKVVIKV
+1797 ADTDKVVIKV

-1816 TKVTFTK
+1816 TEVTFTK
-1823 DDDGNWTVSDN
+1823 DDDGNWTASDN
-1834 NPGFEIVDDGKGG
+1834 NPGFEIVDDGNGG
-1847 KQATIPSD
+1847 KQVTIPTD
-1855 QLQPNS
+1855 KLQPNS

-1912 LVTLPEGLIV
+1912 LVTLPEGLVV

-1981 ITDSNGAPKEGI
+1981 ITDSNGAPKDGVI
-1993 TNPEPIQFAVDTQVG
+1993 NPEPVNFAVDTKVG
-2008 SSPSITDAGD
+2008 SKPNITDAGD
-2018 EGFTVDLPDDA
+2018 NGFTVDLPDDA

-2041 PDGRQDTH
+2041 PDGSQDTH

-2058 TDENGDKVTEP
+2058 TDENGNKVIEP
-2069 VTVHADKGS
+2069 VTVPADKGS
-2078 TIEAQTSDDSGNNSG
+2078 TIEAQTSDESGNSSDP
-2093 KATGFKP
+2093 ATGFKP

-2161 GTDANGK
+2161 GTDADGK

-2186 DSNDNGTNDG
+2186 DSNDNGSNDG
-2196 KVTVDVKVSKDGIDT
+2196 EVTVEVKVSKDGIDT

-2225 PPDAPTIGRTEGK
+2225 APDAPTIERTEGTDHQ

-2288 VDSGV
+2288 VDSSV
-2293 ATLDNGKVLVPAE
+2293 ATLDNGKVLIPAE

-2320 NTSAQADDFIPATTI
+2320 NTSAQDDDFIPATTI

-2359 YDNKAYKGDN
+2359 YDNNAYKGDN

-2376 VKREVDLALGDLK
+2376 AKRELSLGDIT
-2389 DNPDLEREVTLK
+2389 DSADLEREVILK

-2415 SDEATIGFKD
+2415 SDEATIGFKGKD
-2425 KEGNLIKAKVTDISY
+2425 DNLIKAKVIDISY
-2440 DEQGNPIYTVE
+2440 DEQGNPIYTVK
-2451 TTVDK
+2451 TTVGK
-2456 LSKLIE
+2456 LSELIE
-2462 NPTIPTG
+2462 NPTMPTAP
-2469 SNEAKVPNGEA
+2469 NEAQVPNGEA

-2516 VAPSGSIDIK
+2516 LAPSGSIDIEN
-2526 DGVATVTL
+2526 GVATVTL
-2534 PTEADAKKVDI
+2534 PTEADATKVEI
-2545 RYIGK
+2545 RYNGK
-2550 DGETHSVIYEKVD
+2550 DGVEHSVIYEKVE
-2563 NQWVDAEGNALDN
+2563 NKWVDADGKPLDN

-2583 EGLMAA
+2583 DGLMP
-2589 SSIVKVYSSDQA
+2589 SSIVKVYPSDQA
-2601 GNIGSDSAKVKST
+2601 GNIGFASAKVDSA
-2614 KLDASVEGTDFTD
+2614 KLDASVEGTDFTK

-2652 LPDEIVKKLQQFRDS
+2652 LPDAIVEKLQLFRDG
-2667 TDGSYQEAS
+2667 TAGNNQAAS

-2692 KSIFD
+2692 KTNIFD
-2697 FSSTSKES
+2697 FSSTSKDAD
-2705 GDENGTDTFSGYA
+2705 DENGTNTFSGYA
-2718 NSGKQ
+2718 NSGNQ
-2723 WQPTNG
+2723 WKPTNG
-2729 DSSQAYYQFNKAEAG
+2729 DSSQAYYQLNKSEEG
-2744 MTFLNQ
+2744 MKFLNQ

-2781 GKYEIQVEY
+2781 GKYEIKVEY

-2795 ADTWKNSGS
+2795 VNTWKNSGS

-2811 AEQHYEFFIDTKA
+2811 AKQQYEFFIDTKA
-2824 PSTVEPK
+2824 PTAVEPEVK
-2831 VDGDNFVLDLSTVTD
+2831 DDNFVLDLSTVTD

-2860 GKDTQYTYTRGDDDK
+2860 GKDTQYTYTRGGDDK
-2875 SWTSTDQNAPVVN
+2875 SWTSTDENAPKVD

-2902 TWSQDPHGNVS
+2902 TWSRDPHGNVS
-2913 DPKTAFKA
+2913 EHKTAFKA

-2928 TVAGDGIVNKVE
+2928 TVAGDDVVNKVE
-2940 AANDNV
+2940 AANDKV

-2968 SKEVDAIDSGNV
+2968 SEEVEAKDSGTV
-2980 DKDGNHIFVAEVSGK
+2980 DKEGNHIFVAEVSGK

-3000 AASDT
+3000 ATSDT
-3005 NGNQTKD
+3005 NSNNLND
-3012 GKVSATV
+3012 GKVTV
-3019 TVGKAGFE
+3019 EVKVSKAGFE
-3027 GAETSIPSKEETYE
+3027 GAETSIPSKEATYE

-3067 PEAKTVEVKW
+3067 PEANTVEVKW

-3082 QGHTVTYTKNKGGWD
+3082 QDHTVTYTKNDKGGWD

-3137 HVVATVTDAGNKSGG
+3137 KVEATVTNVGNKGG

-3202 NSHATSGTF
+3202 NSHANRGTF
-3211 NVSVAAN
+3211 NVSVGADTM
-3218 NASGTRDYTV
+3218 SGKRDYIV
-3228 TVTEKAGGKGYD
+3228 TVTEKAGGTGYE
-3240 VSAKTADGKPVE
+3240 VTAKTEDGKPVT
-3252 VKYDADDGRFYFDV
+3252 VAYDADEGRYYFDV
-3266 TGFKAPRDGQDIEIT
+3266 AGFKAPAGGQDITVT
-3281 AKFNTADDAIVADV
+3281 AKFNTDGDAIVADAK
-3295 SDTSTRLQGA
+3295 DTSTRLRGA
-3305 KVTAIEVRDDV
+3305 KVTAIEVNDDV

-3371 TEFVGKTLKVQIINN
+3371 TDFIGKTLKVQIINN
-3386 AIAADKN
+3386 AIAEGKN
-3393 GHIVEE
+3393 GYIVEE

-3421 GKYDVVA
+3421 GTYDVVA
-3428 TVVDNGEVVSGD
+3428 TVCDSTTGEAVSGD

-3451 DTTFD
+3451 DTAFD
-3456 LETIGFNGNNI
+3456 LDAIGFNGNNI
-3467 VFNPKDDD
+3467 VFDPKDND
-3475 PAYGGKYDS
+3475 PAYGAKHRQVNDT
-3484 KDQAIQ
+3484 DNQAIQ
-3490 IANALT
+3490 VANGLT
-3496 YITDNE
+3496 YITGKE
-3502 AKDPVE
+3502 ATDPVE

-3518 VDKAGDLLTPEHAI
+3518 VDKAGNLFTPPEQVI

-3553 TKTGRLEQ
+3553 TKTGRFEQ

-3580 VMQKGTGY
+3580 VMKANETGFSG
-3588 TEADDA
+3588 DPDGK
-3594 WSRFMWRQDGLT
+3594 WMWRKDGFT
-3606 GVINGVT
+3606 GMINGVT
-3613 PSDGEGSDRVV
+3613 PSDGEGADRVV
-3624 DVDMAGG
+3624 DIDMAGG
-3631 NDTINAMM
+3631 DDTVSAMM
-3639 VMGNTAIYTDSKND
+3639 VMANTAIYTDSKGD
-3653 LEGAKSGDD
+3653 LEGDKSGNDTIH
-3662 LITLRRG
+3662 LSRG
-3669 VWGWGKPAGGMDAPA
+3669 VWGYGVPAQRIYSPA

-3690 GDQVFFTGAGN
+3690 GDQVFFTGKGD
-3701 DKFIVSGVILDDK
+3701 DKFIVSDVILNNK
-3714 EHPWAGGVEGKAAY
+3714 ERPWAGNNKYPDDNDLGWSYK
-3728 YWGNMPYSYSRS
+3728 WGNMPYSYSRS
-3740 DESFFMT
+3740 NESFFMT

-3765 ILADGDANVNHSNY
+3765 ILADGDANINHSNY

-3861 GSVFSDGTMERFYDV
+3861 GSVFSDGTMDRFYDV

-3889 AWYGPSQYVLE
+3889 AWYGPSQYVLD
-3900 NGQLHK
+3900 GQLHK

-3952 KGHVINVNN
+3952 KGNVINVNN

-4024 IKGNVGRED
+4024 IKENVGRED

-4068 VGSGDDHIYINTLDV
+4068 AGSGDDHIYINTLDV

-4117 KLNMN
+4117 KLKMN

-4177 RTSGDDSFT
+4177 RISEGNSFT